1 MIIPLRAMCMCSR
14 SRMCRRR
21 NRVSCR
27 NAPLCRRGD
36 DRHGLACR
44 RQRIRIRYCCRTI
57 ACRRCRSPGSR
68 DVRRVGRMGD
78 SVRMSWWGWQRPC
91 SWRGRHRC
99 VAGVREREGWH
110 LRCLRRGGLGTDHR
124 GRYRGARASV
134 GEAVGIVFDHES
146 DCNCTCGADA
156 VESQRDIPQ

>member
-1 MIIPLRAMCMCSR
+1 MRRARSGQTRSSRRPRSSGPPIFTSSTPKVRVRILRVASKWR
-14 SRMCRRR
+14 
-21 NRVSCR
+21 
-27 NAPLCRRGD
+27 
-36 DRHGLACR
+36 
-44 RQRIRIRYCCRTI
+44 CRTI
-57 ACRRCRSPGSR
+57 TCRRCRSPGSR